1 MDDESMPSDSIVVAL
16 LGADALAL
24 AGLEALLEREGI
36 DVVVDAGEVADVI
49 VADVGWE
56 TAAIFDDATV
66 GIPVV
71 AIAADVPSALAAW
84 RAGVSGLL
92 YRDASSGEL
101 AAAVR
106 AVSTGLVVLQGRV
119 AADLLPSVGPPP
131 VEPLTAREQEVLE
144 QMARGLSNRE
154 IARALGIRESTAK
167 FHVNAVMGKLGAASR
182 TEAVV
187 AAARSGL
194 VAL

>member
-1 MDDESMPSDSIVVAL
+1 MPSDSINVAL
-16 LGADALAL
+16 VGADALAL
-24 AGLEALLEREGI
+24 AGLEAMLEREGI
-36 DVVVDAGEVADVI
+36 EVVGDAGETADVT
-49 VADVGWE
+49 VVDVGWAT
-56 TAAIFDDATV
+56 TAMLDEATA
-66 GIPVV
+66 GIPVL

-84 RAGVSGLL
+84 RAGVAGLL
-92 YRDASSGEL
+92 YRDASSREL

-106 AVSTGLVVLQGRV
+106 AVAAGLVVLQGRV

-131 VEPLTAREQEVLE
+131 VEPLTTREQEVLE
-144 QMARGLSNRE
+144 QMSKGRANRE
-154 IARALGIRESTAK
+154 IARALGIRESTVK

-187 AAARSGL
+187 AAARAGL